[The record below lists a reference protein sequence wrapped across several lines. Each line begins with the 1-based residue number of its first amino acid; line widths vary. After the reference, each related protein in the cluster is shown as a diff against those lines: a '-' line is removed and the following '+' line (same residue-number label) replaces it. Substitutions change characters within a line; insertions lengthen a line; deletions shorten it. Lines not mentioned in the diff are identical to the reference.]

1 LSQVENLVKN
11 CVLVVDDDPNIL
23 HLLETR
29 LASAGFSVLTAQDGH
44 DALAQLND
52 QAIDLVLSDIRM
64 PGLNGQ
70 ELLKEVRK
78 GWPGLPVILLT
89 AYGRIPEAVASV
101 QQGAADYLTKPFDG
115 RELVAK
121 VKEVLAG
128 RPSTRTT
135 SLALSDMRDIGL
147 VTGQSPA
154 MAKLLTLIKRVAPS
168 DVTVLIE
175 GESGTG
181 KELVARL
188 LHRSSRR
195 ASGPLV
201 VVDCGSTQ
209 STLLESE
216 LFGHIKGAF
225 THALQEKQGLIQAA
239 NGGTLF
245 LDEIGNIS
253 MEMQTRLLRFLQEK
267 TVRRL
272 GDVHTTTVNCRVVAA
287 TNADLAA
294 MVGQGTFREDL
305 YYRLKVVRVHVPPLR
320 DRREDIPALA
330 VFFLQSFCE
339 QSNMPC
345 PELSTAA
352 LRLLEKHPWPGN
364 VRELRHVMEVS
375 SLLSDNPV
383 LTAEDLHLEPSAQ
396 QPEASVLSLDESER
410 NAIVRALK
418 HVNWVQKDAADLLGI
433 SRRAMHYKVRKY
445 GIDIPKRGE
454 QP

>member
-1 LSQVENLVKN
+1 MSLVEDLVEN

-29 LASAGFSVLTAQDGH
+29 LVSAGFSVLTAQDGH
-44 DALAQLND
+44 DALAQLHD
-52 QAIDLVLSDIRM
+52 QAVDLVLSDVRM

-70 ELLKEVRK
+70 ELLKEVQK

-128 RPSTRTT
+128 RPSTPTT
-135 SLALSDMRDIGL
+135 SPVPSGMRDIGL

-168 DVTVLIE
+168 DVTVLVE

-188 LHRSSRR
+188 LHRMSRR
-195 ASGPLV
+195 ANGPLV

-209 STLLESE
+209 PTLLESE

-225 THALQEKQGLIQAA
+225 THALREKQGLIQAA
-239 NGGTLF
+239 NDGTLF

-272 GDVHTTTVNCRVVAA
+272 GDVHVSKVNCRVVAA

-305 YYRLKVVRVHVPPLR
+305 YYRLKVVRVHVAPLR

-330 VFFLQSFCE
+330 DFFLKSFCE

-345 PELSTAA
+345 PSLSKAA
-352 LRLLEKHPWPGN
+352 LLRLEKYPWPGN
-364 VRELRHVMEVS
+364 VRELRHVLEVS
-375 SLLSDNPV
+375 ALLSDNPV
-383 LTAEDLHLEPSAQ
+383 LSAENLLLEPSAQ
-396 QPEASVLSLDESER
+396 QPDASVLSLDESER

-445 GIDIPKRGE
+445 QIEIPKRGE
-454 QP
+454 EV